1 MFQHIKIPARTALA
15 TSVIAA
21 SAWALAMPAVADA
34 VSDFY
39 KGKNVSI
46 YVGFPPGGGYDA
58 YSRAV
63 AQRMGQH
70 IPGKPSVIVRNMPGA
85 SGLRAA
91 NFIYNSAPKD
101 GTAMGVFSA
110 GTAFAPLFANKK
122 ANFDTAKFSWIGNIE
137 RSQGTCAVWHE
148 SGLRTFDDILKQPVI
163 FGAGGV
169 TGVQSEFPRGFNAL
183 LGSRIQVI
191 HGYAGG
197 TGALLAMKRG
207 EVMGGCAFAL
217 STLKS
222 VRRKDWKEGRLIV
235 VVQLAI
241 NKIPE
246 LKGVPH
252 IFDYAKNDKD
262 RAVMELIYGRQTLGR
277 PLAAPPNQP
286 KARTAALRTAFM
298 KTMTDPAFVKGASG
312 RRKLNIDPMSGEEV
326 DKLVARFMSYPGD
339 VVMRAREAMRVG
351 KVTKVKLKKLA
362 GTIEKLSKK
371 RVTVQGDDGKTHVFK
386 LHSRRSKVK
395 IGGKKAKTKA
405 LKVGMACSFRH
416 YGEKDLAKNI
426 TCK

>member
-1 MFQHIKIPARTALA
+1 MSYAKNSFMRAVTAAAILA
-15 TSVIAA
+15 APTLLTVNTAA
-21 SAWALAMPAVADA
+21 ADPVA
-34 VSDFY
+34 DFY
-39 KGKNVSI
+39 KGKNLSI
-46 YVGFPPGGGYDA
+46 YIGFPPGGGYDA
-58 YSRAV
+58 YARAV
-63 AQRMGQH
+63 AQDMGKH
-70 IPGKPSVIVRNMPGA
+70 IPGKPSIIARNMPGA

-91 NFIYNSAPKD
+91 NYIYNTAPKD

-110 GTAFAPLFANKK
+110 GTAFAPLFGNKK
-122 ANFDTAKFSWIGNIE
+122 AKFKTEKFSWIGNVE
-137 RSQGTCAVWHE
+137 QSKGTCAAWHE
-148 SGLRTFDDILKQPVI
+148 SGLRTFDNILKQPVI
-163 FGAGGV
+163 FGAGGT

-183 LGSRIQVI
+183 LGARIQII

-222 VRRKDWKEGRLIV
+222 VRRQDWKAGRLIV
-235 VVQLAI
+235 LVQLALE
-241 NKIPE
+241 KQPE

-252 IFDYAKNDKD
+252 IFDYAKNDKE

-277 PLAAPPNQP
+277 PIAAPPDQP
-286 KARTAALRTAFM
+286 KERTEALRAAFM
-298 KTMTDPAFVKGASG
+298 KTMKDPAFLKSAA
-312 RRKLNIDPMSGEEV
+312 RRKLNIDPMSGAEV
-326 DKLVARFMSYPGD
+326 EKLVSRFLSYPED
-339 VVMRAREAMRVG
+339 VVMRARKAMEVG
-351 KVTKVKLKKLA
+351 KVERVKLKKLA

-371 RVTVQGDDGKTHVFK
+371 RITVKGDDGKSHEFK

-416 YGEKDLAKNI
+416 FGEKDLVKNI
-426 TCK
+426 VCQ